1 MMATGK
7 MIRLMASEST
17 VISMELGTKATGKKI
32 NNMDK
37 VLRRGQMEQVIRAT
51 MLRAVKMVRAALHG
65 QTRALTQGTL

>member
-37 VLRRGQMEQVIRAT
+37 VLRRGQMEQAIKAT

>member
-1 MMATGK
+1 MATGK

-37 VLRRGQMEQVIRAT
+37 VLRRGQMEHSLRAT
-51 MLRAVKMVRAALHG
+51 MLRAVKMVRVALHG